1 MGEAFNAVD
10 GVRISFQ
17 EFGAGPTIVLVH
29 GSGLS
34 RTIWR
39 GLGYTK
45 SLQERFHLVTLD
57 LRGHGRSDKPQHED
71 AYSMDLL
78 VGDILTVLDA
88 AGVRAAHYLGYS
100 AGARVGFSLLASSPG
115 RVRTFTSA
123 GGTYRPLAGQIE
135 SIFFP
140 GYDQALDRGGVP
152 EFLRQWSNAAGREI
166 DPQTAAAF
174 LANDPAALSAYFR
187 RSEIEPGIPE
197 ADLRKMDTPPLLLA
211 GTEDPL
217 RHADSERAA
226 QLMPKA
232 QFHALAGRNHG
243 QTLIP
248 ARPVL
253 EMFNSFIASTG
264 QVQARNGEGVHQ
276 ADRGNTG

>member
-17 EFGAGPTIVLVH
+17 ESGAGPTIVLVH

-34 RTIWR
+34 RAIWR

-45 SLQERFHLVTLD
+45 ALEEHFHVVTLD

-78 VGDILTVLDA
+78 VGDILAVLDA
-88 AGVRAAHYLGYS
+88 AGVQAAHYLGYS
-100 AGARVGFSLLASSPG
+100 AGARIGFSLLASSPG
-115 RVRTFTSA
+115 RVKTFTSA
-123 GGTYRPLAGQIE
+123 GGTYRSPAGQIQ

-152 EFLRQWSNAAGREI
+152 EFLRQWSDATGREI
-166 DPQTAAAF
+166 DPQTATAF
-174 LANDPAALSAYFR
+174 LANDPVALRAYFR
-187 RSEIEPGIPE
+187 RSEDEHGIPE
-197 ADLRKMDTPPLLLA
+197 ADLRKMETPTLLLA

-217 RHADSERAA
+217 RHEDSERAA

-232 QFHALAGRNHG
+232 QFHALNGRNHG

-248 ARPVL
+248 AGPL
-253 EMFNSFIASTG
+253 LTIFNSFISSRLDQHGNPAPSNSQGPSPST
-264 QVQARNGEGVHQ
+264 H
-276 ADRGNTG
+276 

>member
-17 EFGAGPTIVLVH
+17 ESGAGPTIVLVH

-34 RTIWR
+34 RAIWR

-45 SLQERFHLVTLD
+45 ALEERFQVVTLD
-57 LRGHGRSDKPQHED
+57 LRGHGRSEKPQHED

-78 VGDILTVLDA
+78 VGDILAVLDA
-88 AGVRAAHYLGYS
+88 AGVQAAHYVGYS
-100 AGARVGFSLLASSPG
+100 AGARVGFSLLASSPE
-115 RVRTFTSA
+115 RVETFTSA
-123 GGTYRPLAGQIE
+123 GGTYRSPAGQIE

-152 EFLRQWSNAAGREI
+152 EFLRQWSNAAGRDV

-174 LANDPAALSAYFR
+174 LANDPAALRAYFR
-187 RSEIEPGIPE
+187 RSEDEPGIPE
-197 ADLRKMDTPPLLLA
+197 ADLRKMDTPTLLLA

-226 QLMPKA
+226 RLMHKA
-232 QFHALAGRNHG
+232 QFHALLGRNHG
-243 QTLIP
+243 QTLTP
-248 ARPVL
+248 ASPVL
-253 EMFNSFIASTG
+253 NILNSFI
-264 QVQARNGEGVHQ
+264 R
-276 ADRGNTG
+276 RK

>member
-17 EFGAGPTIVLVH
+17 ESGAGPAIVLVH

-34 RTIWR
+34 RAVWR
-39 GLGYTK
+39 GLGYMK
-45 SLQERFHLVTLD
+45 AFEERFRVLTLD

-78 VGDILTVLDA
+78 VGDILAVLDA
-88 AGVRAAHYLGYS
+88 AGVQAAHYLGYS

-115 RVRTFTSA
+115 RVETFTSA
-123 GGTYRPLAGQIE
+123 GGTYRSPAGQIE

-152 EFLRQWSNAAGREI
+152 EFLRQWGEATGREI

-174 LANDPAALSAYFR
+174 LANDPAALLAYFR
-187 RSEIEPGIPE
+187 RSEGEPGIPE
-197 ADLRKMDTPPLLLA
+197 ADLRNMDTPTLLLA

-226 QLMPKA
+226 RLMPAA
-232 QFHALAGRNHG
+232 QFHALPGRNHG

-248 ARPVL
+248 AGPVVDL
-253 EMFNSFIASTG
+253 VNSFIASFIAST
-264 QVQARNGEGVHQ
+264 R
-276 ADRGNTG
+276 D

>member
-17 EFGAGPTIVLVH
+17 ESGAGQAIVLVH

-34 RTIWR
+34 GAVWR

-45 SLQERFHLVTLD
+45 AFEERFRVLTLD

-78 VGDILTVLDA
+78 VGDILAVLDA
-88 AGVRAAHYLGYS
+88 AGVQAAHYLGYS

-115 RVRTFTSA
+115 RVKTFTSA
-123 GGTYRPLAGQIE
+123 GGTYRSPAGQIE

-152 EFLRQWSNAAGREI
+152 EFLRQWGDATGREI

-174 LANDPAALSAYFR
+174 LANDPAALRAYFR
-187 RSEIEPGIPE
+187 RSEDEPGIPE
-197 ADLRKMDTPPLLLA
+197 ADLRKMDTPTLLLA

-226 QLMPKA
+226 RLMPTA
-232 QFHALAGRNHG
+232 QFQALPGRNHA

-248 ARPVL
+248 AGPVVDL
-253 EMFNSFIASTG
+253 VNSFIASI
-264 QVQARNGEGVHQ
+264 R
-276 ADRGNTG
+276 D

>member
-17 EFGAGPTIVLVH
+17 ESGAGPAIVLVH

-34 RTIWR
+34 RAVWR

-45 SLQERFHLVTLD
+45 AFEERFRVLTLD

-78 VGDILTVLDA
+78 VGDMLAVLDA
-88 AGVRAAHYLGYS
+88 AGVQAAHYLGYS

-115 RVRTFTSA
+115 RVETFTSA
-123 GGTYRPLAGQIE
+123 GGTYRSPAGQIE

-140 GYDQALDRGGVP
+140 GYDKALDRGGVP
-152 EFLRQWSNAAGREI
+152 EFLRQWSDATGREI

-174 LANDPAALSAYFR
+174 LANDPAALRAYFR
-187 RSEIEPGIPE
+187 RSEDEPGIPE
-197 ADLRKMDTPPLLLA
+197 ADLPRLATPTLLLA

-226 QLMPKA
+226 RLMPVA
-232 QFHALAGRNHG
+232 QFHALPGRNHG

-248 ARPVL
+248 AGPVGDL
-253 EMFNSFIASTG
+253 VNSFIASTR
-264 QVQARNGEGVHQ
+264 A
-276 ADRGNTG
+276 

>member
-10 GVRISFQ
+10 GARISFQ
-17 EFGAGPTIVLVH
+17 ESGAGPAIVLVH

-34 RTIWR
+34 RAIWR

-45 SLQERFHLVTLD
+45 AFEERFHVVALD

-78 VGDILTVLDA
+78 VGDILAVLDA
-88 AGVRAAHYLGYS
+88 AGVQAAHYLGYS

-115 RVRTFTSA
+115 RVRTFISA
-123 GGTYRPLAGQIE
+123 AGTYRSPAGQIE

-152 EFLRQWSNAAGREI
+152 EFLRQWSNASGREI

-174 LANDPAALSAYFR
+174 LANDAAALRAYFR
-187 RSEIEPGIPE
+187 RSEDEPGIPE
-197 ADLRKMDTPPLLLA
+197 ADLRKMETPTLLLA

-226 QLMPKA
+226 RLMPTA
-232 QFHALAGRNHG
+232 QFHALPGRNHG

-248 ARPVL
+248 AGPVVDL
-253 EMFNSFIASTG
+253 VNSFIASTP
-264 QVQARNGEGVHQ
+264 E
-276 ADRGNTG
+276 